1 MTRIQLRVYRNP
13 GQAEVF
19 VNIKR
24 KDGGYYTQAG
34 IVDTGAQTSLL
45 PQALAE
51 VVAYRLSERGSFMV
65 EQAGIAQ
72 QAFQAVEA
80 YVSLFLEDQAGARTE
95 ELEVRVWF
103 ARARHVLIGFDD
115 ILEHTVL
122 HLDMPNLTG
131 HLEFSG

>member
-1 MTRIQLRVYRNP
+1 MTRIQLRVYSGP

-24 KDGGYYTQAG
+24 KDGGYYTETG

-51 VVAYRLSERGSFMV
+51 VLEYRLSERGSFLV

-72 QAFQAVEA
+72 QAFQAIEA
-80 YVSLFLEDQAGARTE
+80 YVSLFLEDQTGARTE
-95 ELEVRVWF
+95 EFEARVWF
-103 ARARHVLIGFDD
+103 ARARHVLIGFDN
-115 ILEHTVL
+115 ILDRAVL

-131 HLEFSG
+131 YLEFPG

>member
-1 MTRIQLRVYRNP
+1 MPRIQLRVCSNP

-19 VNIKR
+19 VNIRR

-45 PQALAE
+45 PQGLAE
-51 VVAYRLSERGSFMV
+51 VLDYRLSERGSFMV

-80 YVSLFLEDQAGARTE
+80 YVSLFLEDQTGARTE
-95 ELEVRVWF
+95 EVEARVWF
-103 ARARHVLIGFDD
+103 ARARHVLIGFDNV
-115 ILEHTVL
+115 LEHAVL

-131 HLEFSG
+131 YLEFPA

>member
-45 PQALAE
+45 PQALAD
-51 VVAYRLSERGSFMV
+51 VLAYRLSERASFMV

-80 YVSLFLEDQAGARTE
+80 YVSLFLEDQTGARTE
-95 ELEVRVWF
+95 EFEVRVWF
-103 ARARHVLIGFDD
+103 ARARSVLIGFDD
-115 ILEHTVL
+115 ILERAVL
-122 HLDMPNLTG
+122 HLDMPNVTG
-131 HLEFSG
+131 HLEFPG

>member
-34 IVDTGAQTSLL
+34 IVDTGAQISLL

-51 VVAYRLSERGSFMV
+51 AVAYRLSERGSFMV

-80 YVSLFLEDQAGARTE
+80 YVSLFLEDQTGARTE

-103 ARARHVLIGFDD
+103 ARARHVLIGF
-115 ILEHTVL
+115 
-122 HLDMPNLTG
+122 G
-131 HLEFSG
+131 CGYFAF